1 MPPAKTRPGE
11 DPVPGP
17 LEKRMNITTKS
28 RYGLRAVLDIACF
41 QERNRRAVRRKD
53 IGAREGFS
61 QDYLEQ
67 ILIRLREAKI
77 VQALRGPG
85 GGYRLARPAEEITVW
100 EVMAASEDRLEFV
113 PCLGIDEPECGRHTH
128 CSARPV
134 WQRLNQVVQAEMRA
148 ITIAD
153 ILNGRA
159 AQAAALP
166 PAEAPAAGS

>member
-1 MPPAKTRPGE
+1 
-11 DPVPGP
+11 
-17 LEKRMNITTKS
+17 MNITTKS
-28 RYGLRAVLDIACF
+28 RYGLRAVLDIACH
-41 QERNRRAVRRKD
+41 QDGNHQRAVRRKD

-85 GGYRLARPAEEITVW
+85 GGYRLARPPDQITVW

-113 PCLGIDEPECGRHTH
+113 PCLELNEPQCGRHTH
-128 CSARPV
+128 CSARQV
-134 WQRLNQVVQAEMRA
+134 WQRLNRIVQAEMKA

-153 ILNGRA
+153 ILDGA
-159 AQAAALP
+159 TDLDVTGLDDSQP
-166 PAEAPAAGS
+166 E

>member
-1 MPPAKTRPGE
+1 
-11 DPVPGP
+11 
-17 LEKRMNITTKS
+17 MNITTKS
-28 RYGLRAVLDIACF
+28 RYGLRAVLDIACH
-41 QERNRRAVRRKD
+41 QDGNHQRAVRRKD

-85 GGYRLARPAEEITVW
+85 GGYRLARPPLIRSRW

-113 PCLGIDEPECGRHTH
+113 PCLELNEPQCGRHTH
-128 CSARPV
+128 CSARQV
-134 WQRLNQVVQAEMRA
+134 WQRLNRIVQAEMKA

-153 ILNGRA
+153 ILDGA
-159 AQAAALP
+159 TDLDVTGLDDSQP
-166 PAEAPAAGS
+166 E